1 MMIGMEKA
9 SMLNR
14 SALRMFV
21 VVLAVTLLSVSGVV
35 ARVYPGAAPFQ
46 TEMVKGKVTIQLEDK
61 VDVAQMAQGFG
72 MVRFGVAS
80 LDQILDDL
88 QVSEARPV
96 FTNARRPAVNSGLKD
111 LTRFYVLTFPES
123 QDLRQVMIELMQN
136 PNIRV
141 AEPVWT
147 KTIHA
152 APNDPQWG
160 SQWHMEPP
168 APDPNIYTAW
178 DKETGSDSIKVAIID
193 TGVNFKHADLVGNI
207 WVNPGEDL
215 DQDGVVADSLDD
227 RNGIDDDSNGFVDDL
242 IGWDFVSSISGGT
255 YPGEDGGTRDW
266 DPNDH
271 NGHGTHV
278 AGIVAAM
285 TNNALNVTGMAGGW
299 YGGGRWLRGVRIM
312 CVRAGGTRA
321 DGRGTLNSDDVADAI
336 NYAVANGAR
345 VINASFGGGS
355 FNSAEAAAIDNAIA
369 SGCSFIHSAGNDA
382 SSIAGWEDNRPGVVS
397 VAATNS
403 FDVLADFSN
412 YGTWVDVCA
421 PGVNVLSTYS
431 NAYTPTTAYLDGTSM
446 AAPCVVGLNALLRSA
461 NPLLT
466 RGQVDTMLM
475 TTADPI
481 DAVNPTY
488 AGQLG
493 WGRINAN
500 TAINLLGN
508 AKFSGDV
515 ISGNV
520 PLAVNFSDLSPNSPS
535 SWDWTFGDGGTSML
549 QNPSHTYTAPG
560 NLGMYG
566 VGLRIN
572 DATGHG
578 EEHLK
583 SYIWARADTAGCD
596 SMIVDRGTKVVIP
609 VRLVNTAPVKELQYM
624 FSMPNT
630 ANITLDS
637 FSIVGTRTSYF
648 AQAQYSTFAPSIK
661 TYGIF
666 LRSYTGTNSNYLPA
680 DTGVV
685 VKLYVNVPAS
695 APKGTVVTFDTLTVG
710 SKPPYVTSI
719 WGNYWPIWKAPKI
732 MVRLTLRG
740 DMNND
745 GTVDISDLSVIVD
758 YLFFGGSMPDP
769 VAGNVDG
776 LGGIDISD
784 LSYLVDFLFFGGPPP
799 PA

>member
-1 MMIGMEKA
+1 
-9 SMLNR
+9 MLNR
-14 SALRMFV
+14 LALRRLTVF
-21 VVLAVTLLSVSGVV
+21 LAVALFVVSGVM
-35 ARVYPGAAPFQ
+35 ARTYPGAAPFT

-61 VDVAQMAQGFG
+61 VDVTQMAQGFG
-72 MVRFGVAS
+72 MVRFGISS

-88 QVSEARPV
+88 QVTEARPV
-96 FTNARRPAVNSGLKD
+96 FTNVTRPALNSGLKD
-111 LTRFYVLTFPES
+111 LTRFYTLTFPES
-123 QDLRQVMIELMQN
+123 QDIRQAIIELAQN

-147 KTIHA
+147 KTVFA
-152 APNDPQWG
+152 SPNDPQWT
-160 SQWHMEPP
+160 SQWHMRSPG
-168 APDPNIYTAW
+168 PDPNIYTAW
-178 DKETGSDSIKVAIID
+178 DKETGADSIKIAIID
-193 TGVNFKHADLVGNI
+193 TGVNYKHSDLTGNI

-215 DQDGVVADSLDD
+215 DHDGVVADSLDD
-227 RNGIDDDSNGFVDDL
+227 RNGIDDDGNGFVDDL
-242 IGWDFVSSISGGT
+242 MGWDFVSSISGGT

-271 NGHGTHV
+271 NGHGTHC
-278 AGIVAAM
+278 AGIAAAM
-285 TNNALNVTGMAGGW
+285 TNNSLNVTGMAGGW
-299 YGGGRWLRGVRIM
+299 YGGGRWQRGVRIM

-355 FNSAEAAAIDNAIA
+355 YNSAEAAAIDNAIA

-382 SSIAGWEDNRPGVVS
+382 SNIAGWEDNRPGVVS
-397 VAATNS
+397 VGATNS
-403 FDVLADFSN
+403 SDVLADFSN

-421 PGVNVLSTYS
+421 PGVNILSTYS
-431 NAYTPTTAYLDGTSM
+431 NFYTPTTAYLDGTSM
-446 AAPCVVGLNALLRSA
+446 SAPCVVGLNALIRSA
-461 NPLLT
+461 NPSLT
-466 RGQVDTMLM
+466 RGQVDTLLM

-481 DAVNPTY
+481 DAVNPSH
-488 AGQLG
+488 AGELG

-500 TAINLLGN
+500 TAINTLGN

-520 PLAVNFSDLSPNSPS
+520 PMTVNFTDLSPNSPS
-535 SWDWTFGDGGTSML
+535 SWDWTFGDGGTSTL
-549 QNPSHTYTAPG
+549 QNPSHTYTVPG
-560 NLGMYG
+560 TNGVYD

-583 SYIWARADTAGCD
+583 TYIWARADSAGGD
-596 SMIVDRGTKVVIP
+596 SIIVDRGTKAVIP
-609 VRLVNTAPVKELQYM
+609 VRLRNTAPIKEIQYA
-624 FSMPNT
+624 FTMPNT

-648 AQAQYSTFAPSIK
+648 AQYQYSSFVPSLK
-661 TYGIF
+661 TYAIF
-666 LRSYTGTNSNYLPA
+666 LRSYSGTNSNYLPA
-680 DTGVV
+680 DTGVFL
-685 VKLYVNVPAS
+685 KLYVNIPAA
-695 APKGTVVTFDTLTVG
+695 APKGTVVSFDTVTVG
-710 SKPPYVTSI
+710 TKSPYMTSI
-719 WGNYWPIWKAPKI
+719 WGNYWPIWDVPKI
-732 MVRLTLRG
+732 MVRMSLRG
-740 DMNND
+740 DLTND
-745 GTVDISDLSVIVD
+745 GTVDISDLSAIVD
-758 YLFFGGSMPDP
+758 YLFFGGTAPDP
-769 VAGNVDG
+769 YAGNVDG